1 MKPPWLRIRPPSGKY
16 AEVKAVLAGSSLHT
30 VCQSARCPNQGE
42 CWGSGTATF
51 LLLGNVCTRGCRF
64 CATPKASAGL
74 PIDAGEGARIAEAA
88 RRMGLRYVV
97 LTSVCRDDL
106 PDGGAAHF
114 AACIRAL
121 KEKGFLVEA
130 LVPDFRGNDACL
142 RAVLAARPDIL
153 AHNIEVV
160 ERLTPLARDR
170 RASYRQS
177 LAVLANAKKAGFTT
191 KSSLMLGL
199 GEREEEVL
207 RAMDDLRAVGCDIL
221 TLGQYLQPTP
231 AHLPVAEFIAP
242 EAFARLKAIAL
253 EKGFRFVASGPFIR
267 SSYRAGELFAEMT
280 ACR

>member
-1 MKPPWLRIRPPSGKY
+1 MKPPWLRIRPPGGKY
-16 AEVKAVLAGSSLHT
+16 AETRAALANLHT
-30 VCQSARCPNQGE
+30 VCQSARCPNQAA

-51 LLLGNVCTRGCRF
+51 LLLGDVCTRGCRF

-74 PIDAGEGARIAEAA
+74 PLDEGEGARIAEAA

-121 KEKGFLVEA
+121 KESGFLVEA
-130 LVPDFRGNDACL
+130 LIPDFGGEESRL
-142 RAVLAARPDIL
+142 RAVFDALPDVL
-153 AHNIEVV
+153 AHNIETV
-160 ERLTPLARDR
+160 ERLTPHVRDR
-170 RASYRQS
+170 RASYHQS
-177 LAVLANAKKAGFTT
+177 LQVLARAKRAGLIT

-221 TLGQYLQPTP
+221 TIGQYLQPTP
-231 AHLPVAEFIAP
+231 AHLPVAEFIHP
-242 EAFARLKAIAL
+242 DVFARYRDIAL
-253 EKGFRFVASGPFIR
+253 AKGFRFVASGPFVR
-267 SSYRAGELFAEMT
+267 SSYRAGELFAEMMK
-280 ACR
+280 CR